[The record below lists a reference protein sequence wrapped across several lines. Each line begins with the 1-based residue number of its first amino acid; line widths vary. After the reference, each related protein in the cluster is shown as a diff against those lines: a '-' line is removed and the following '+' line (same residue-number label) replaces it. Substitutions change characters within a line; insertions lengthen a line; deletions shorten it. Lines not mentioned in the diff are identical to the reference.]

1 MVDEAQENKVPM
13 EEATI
18 LIVDD
23 DDGLSSLMQRCLR
36 EAGFKTSRAAT
47 AAQALDWLS
56 ANRADLMLLDHQLPD
71 LTGKEMVLKLS
82 QRKQIVPFVTISGQG
97 DEQVVVEMMK
107 SGALDYVVKDDAM
120 LELLPSVVIRAIE
133 QHKRQKKLDHAN
145 EMLFRQARVNTRLA
159 ELSKAIMASMS
170 IEDISEITLQCAKEL
185 TSSGIAFV
193 GYIDPET
200 GYLISPTLTR
210 TVWQQCKVADKN
222 IVFKEFRGLWG
233 WVLKNKK
240 SLLANEPIGHP
251 ASSGIPDGHIAIHRF
266 LSAPC
271 TMGSDLIGQI
281 AVANSGQDYTGADLE
296 VIERLADLYALAV
309 QRKHREDALQNTTD
323 TLNSVLDSATE
334 FAIAATDLDFRILH
348 YNQTAE
354 RIFGYK
360 ADEVIGKTV
369 MEMHTKENVSSERF
383 EEAIEI
389 VRQDGKFEYDVVME
403 KETGKKQHINSII
416 MPMHNAS
423 GVMTGYILISH
434 DITQSKESKEEIIK
448 LAKFP
453 DENPN
458 PVLRISGDGAILYG
472 NRASQRLLE
481 LLKGKN
487 SQSLSAKWHR
497 LIFDAVASTP
507 PKRIEVQCDDRIF
520 SLTFAPVKESD
531 YVNVYALDI
540 TVAKEAEQQLR
551 RGRDE
556 LEKRVKERTTELSKT
571 VSELQIEVTER
582 IKAERIILADQQQ
595 LRKMAAELLLTEERE
610 RREIAVALHDSIGQ
624 ILAFSSIE
632 LANFLKTAPPEF
644 AERLTTV
651 RQLVEQA
658 IDETRSLTFDLSPT
672 ILYTFGLD
680 AAIEQLTEQFSNEHG
695 IECSFETCPEQKD
708 LSKEVQVLLFRAVRE
723 LLVNVVKHAQAGA
736 ARVSMAKVD
745 HNIEI
750 VVEDDGDG
758 FDIVGMDTAKEYPTG
773 LGLFSVRERLT
784 HLGGSLAIDS
794 DEERG
799 TKVTLLA
806 PLKQQTDNS
815 NGISR

>member
-1 MVDEAQENKVPM
+1 MVDKCQENKVPM

-36 EAGFKTSRAAT
+36 EAGFNKISRTAT
-47 AAQALDWLS
+47 AAQALDWLD
-56 ANRADLMLLDHQLPD
+56 ANRADLMLLDHKLPD
-71 LTGKEMVLKLS
+71 LSGKDVIRRLA
-82 QRKQIVPFVTISGQG
+82 QRKQTVPFVAISGQG

-107 SGALDYVVKDDAM
+107 SGALDYVVKNNAL
-120 LELLPSVVIRAIE
+120 LELLPSVAIRAIE
-133 QHKRQKKLDHAN
+133 RHKQQKKLKHAN

-159 ELSKAIMASMS
+159 ELSKAIMASRS

-185 TSSGIAFV
+185 TSSDVAFV

-210 TVWQQCKVADKN
+210 DVWQQCNVADKD

-240 SLLANEPIGHP
+240 PLLVNEPVGHP
-251 ASSGIPDGHIAIHRF
+251 ASSGTPDGHIPIRRF

-271 TMGSDLIGQI
+271 TIDGDLVGQI

-309 QRKHREDALQNTTD
+309 QRKHDENALQNTTD

-434 DITQSKESKEEIIK
+434 DITQSKESKEEMIR

-507 PKRIEVQCDDRIF
+507 PKRIEAQCDDRIF

-531 YVNVYALDI
+531 YVNIYALDI
-540 TVAKEAEQQLR
+540 TSAKEAERQLR

-556 LEKRVKERTTELSKT
+556 LEKRVKERTTELSRT
-571 VSELQIEVTER
+571 VSELQSEVTER

-595 LRKMAAELLLTEERE
+595 LRKMATELLLTEERE
-610 RREIAVALHDSIGQ
+610 RREIALALHDSIGQ

-632 LANFLKTAPPEF
+632 LANFLKTAPPEL
-644 AERLTTV
+644 AGRLSNV

-695 IECSFETCPEQKD
+695 IKCSFETCMEPKD

-723 LLVNVVKHAQAGA
+723 LLVNVVKHAQAGVA
-736 ARVSMAKVD
+736 SVRLTKVD

-758 FDIVGMDTAKEYPTG
+758 FDLLGMDAAKEHPAG

-794 DEERG
+794 NEEQG

-806 PLKQQTDNS
+806 PLKQQTDN
-815 NGISR
+815 R

>member
-1 MVDEAQENKVPM
+1 MIDETQEKVPM

-23 DDGLSSLMQRCLR
+23 DDGLSSLMQSCLR
-36 EAGFKTSRAAT
+36 KAGFKTSRTAT
-47 AAQALDWLS
+47 ATQALDWLG
-56 ANRADLMLLDHQLPD
+56 ANRADLMLLDHKLPD
-71 LTGKEMVLKLS
+71 LSGKDVIRKLA
-82 QRKQIVPFVTISGQG
+82 QRKQIVPFVAVSGQG
-97 DEQVVVEMMK
+97 DEHVVVEMMK
-107 SGALDYVVKDDAM
+107 SGALDYVVKDDTL

-133 QHKRQKKLDHAN
+133 QHKQQKKLEHAN
-145 EMLFRQARVNTRLA
+145 EMLFHQARVNTSLA
-159 ELSKAIMASMS
+159 KLSKAILASRS
-170 IEDISEITLQCAKEL
+170 IEDISGMTLQCAKEL
-185 TSSGIAFV
+185 TSSNLAYV

-200 GYLISPTLTR
+200 GHLICPTMTR
-210 TVWQQCKVADKN
+210 DVWQQCNVADKN
-222 IVFKEFRGLWG
+222 NIFEKFGGLWG

-240 SLLANEPIGHP
+240 PLLTNEPTMHP
-251 ASSGIPDGHIAIHRF
+251 ASSGTPDGHIAIRRF

-271 TMGSDLIGQI
+271 MIDSDLVGQI
-281 AVANSGQDYTGADLE
+281 AVANGEQDYTGADLE

-309 QRKHREDALQNTTD
+309 QRKHDEDTLQNTTD

-348 YNQTAE
+348 YNQAAE

-360 ADEVIGKTV
+360 ADQVVGKTV
-369 MEMHTKENVSSERF
+369 YEVHTWEKVSSDRF
-383 EEAIEI
+383 DKAIEI
-389 VRQDGKFEYDVVME
+389 VRQDGRYEYNIAME
-403 KETGKKQHINSII
+403 KEDGKNQYIHSVV

-434 DITQSKESKEEIIK
+434 DVTKRKETEEEIVR

-472 NRASQRLLE
+472 NRASRRLLE
-481 LLKGKN
+481 LLKGKS
-487 SQSLSAKWHR
+487 SQSLSAKWR
-497 LIFDAVASTP
+497 KLVFDAVASTP
-507 PKRIEVQCDDRIF
+507 PRRIEAQCDDRIF
-520 SLTFAPVKESD
+520 SLTFAPIKESD
-531 YVNVYALDI
+531 YVNVYAMDI
-540 TVAKEAEQQLR
+540 TSAKGAEQQLR
-551 RGRDE
+551 DARDE
-556 LEKRVKERTTELSKT
+556 LEKRVKERTTELSRT

-582 IKAERIILADQQQ
+582 IKAEKIILADQQQ
-595 LRKMAAELLLTEERE
+595 LRKMATELLLTEERE
-610 RREIAVALHDSIGQ
+610 RREIAIALHDSIGQ

-632 LANFLKTAPPEF
+632 LANFLKTAPPEL

-680 AAIEQLTEQFSNEHG
+680 AAIEQLTEQFSDEHG
-695 IECSFETCPEQKD
+695 IECSFETCPEPKD
-708 LSKEVQVLLFRAVRE
+708 LSKEVEVLLFRAVRE
-723 LLVNVVKHAQAGA
+723 LLVNVVKHAQAGT
-736 ARVSMAKVD
+736 ARVSMTKVD
-745 HNIEI
+745 HNLEI
-750 VVEDDGDG
+750 IVEDDGDG
-758 FDIVGMDTAKEYPTG
+758 FDILDMDLAKGHPAG
-773 LGLFSVRERLT
+773 LGLFSVRERLA

-794 DEERG
+794 NEERG

-815 NGISR
+815 KGINR